1 LLAWQIK
8 LTSVVAITL
17 KVLSGGAVQRGLEA
31 AAQAFEKETGHKV
44 VLTFATAPVIRR
56 KVESAESRPDVV
68 LAPVETLAEFMRSG
82 HVAAGSSAVVGNVK
96 AGVVVRQDAPAPDIS
111 SAAALKKEIL
121 NSQSLVYNEG
131 TSGIF
136 VDKLLEH
143 LGVVEQAKVKT
154 TRYPDAEG
162 VMKHLAGSRAA
173 KEIGFGQITA
183 ILMRADQGVKLV
195 GPLPKEIENIT
206 TYAAGVSTGSQAPDL
221 ARQFVRFLITPV
233 AGAAFRSTGVD

>member
-1 LLAWQIK
+1 M
-8 LTSVVAITL
+8 
-17 KVLSGGAVQRGLEA
+17 QRGLEA
-31 AAQAFEKETGHKV
+31 AAQAFEKESRHKV

-56 KVESAESRPDVV
+56 KLESAESRPDVV

-82 HVAAGSSAVVGNVK
+82 HVAAGSSAVVGSVK

-111 SAAALKKEIL
+111 SAAAFKQEIL
-121 NSQSLVYNEG
+121 DSQSLVYNEG
-131 TSGIF
+131 SSGIF
-136 VDKLLEH
+136 VEKLLDQ
-143 LGVVEQAKVKT
+143 LGVAAEAKTKT
-154 TRYPDAEG
+154 IRFPDAEG
-162 VMKHLAGSRAA
+162 VMKHLAGSRTA

-221 ARQFVRFLITPV
+221 AQRFVRFLIAPATR
-233 AGAAFRSTGVD
+233 AAFISTGVD